1 MIQTRISMCVTNIV
15 RHHDQDGRKADGAMH
30 WDVVLPVLKGRFRK
44 STGEG
49 IHRRGLASLLYLRSF
64 KTRSEICKNEN
75 AELRKIRAIH
85 RHSGG
90 MIISPRLM
98 NYVMVLLRW
107 KRFICHVG
115 RARDQYSFAEAG
127 LVARRKRTSRR
138 KANNLLHSSCPF
150 NSDADE
156 AESVS
161 DTSKPREVKYHTHW
175 RPEQDAVYWIHL
187 STARGAGLEF
197 LADRFQC
204 YYYVPV
210 CAKRMRRKGCQRKWK
225 ERIVRQSTYTSQSDK
240 CNTQSIMGSCEIQ
253 QLARRLGKPR
263 VFFADVETLTQ

>member
-1 MIQTRISMCVTNIV
+1 MGCCTSSVERKIQ
-15 RHHDQDGRKADGAMH
+15 
-30 WDVVLPVLKGRFRK
+30 K

-49 IHRRGLASLLYLRSF
+49 IHRRGLASLLYLGSF

-127 LVARRKRTSRR
+127 LVARGKERQEERQTIFFTP
-138 KANNLLHSSCPF
+138 LDPF

-161 DTSKPREVKYHTHW
+161 DTSKPREVKYQTHW

-225 ERIVRQSTYTSQSDK
+225 ERIVRQSTYTSQRTKVTLRASWVHARSNNLREPRETESFFLQTWK
-240 CNTQSIMGSCEIQ
+240 LLPNTIRES
-253 QLARRLGKPR
+253 QLAERGIR
-263 VFFADVETLTQ
+263 TICWS